1 MGLGDWVSDKKKR
14 RRKKIKEKINKQRI
28 KDKFLKKRKK
38 DKRQKTN
45 INHII

>member
-1 MGLGDWVSDKKKR
+1 MGLGDWVSDNKKR
-14 RRKKIKEKINKQRI
+14 RRKKIKAKIHKQKI
-28 KDKFLKKRKK
+28 KDKFLKKKKK